1 METPFSDDSLIPS
14 NFPSVRNLFSEEVMK
29 CNALI
34 ALTDESSLCESDES
48 CEAAGFCEDSNESNA
63 SAASVSSGGSSST
76 ATSHQPG
83 AAAARNNNSCESRD
97 LESMRNTLI
106 DIEQRLR
113 AQRKMS
119 QRPAD
124 LDEMTSDQLIEEKL
138 ELQSCLMHFEHLF
151 GNHAAV
157 STSSSACG
165 GSPTSAAAEEAEKAL
180 MKNLYDRYRKVKRLV
195 RRSSAKSEQQLELET
210 IPEDEAIPLTLA
222 SPQYRINIELTKID
236 SKQEAAPSNGAEAFV
251 GSKGDMVREDDDS
264 VGASCGDDEDD
275 EVASNGNV
283 VDSEESL
290 HSLSRYELL
299 EILRRTREEKRRYR
313 KTAKER
319 EAAAVSSATAASKA
333 KAAGDEVA
341 KYHQLYKRSKAKI
354 KLIDALLSKK
364 VEHFY

>member
-1 METPFSDDSLIPS
+1 MQ
-14 NFPSVRNLFSEEVMK
+14 
-29 CNALI
+29 
-34 ALTDESSLCESDES
+34 
-48 CEAAGFCEDSNESNA
+48 
-63 SAASVSSGGSSST
+63 
-76 ATSHQPG
+76 QPQN
-83 AAAARNNNSCESRD
+83 NNNSRESRD

-119 QRPAD
+119 VRPAD
-124 LDEMTSDQLIEEKL
+124 LDEMTGDQLMEEKL

-151 GNHAAV
+151 GSNHV
-157 STSSSACG
+157 TSTSSEV
-165 GSPTSAAAEEAEKAL
+165 TEAAEEAEKAL
-180 MKNLYDRYRKVKRLV
+180 VKNLYDRYRKVKRLV

-236 SKQEAAPSNGAEAFV
+236 AKQEAASSTNANAEAFV
-251 GSKGDMVREDDDS
+251 GSKGDVVGEDDNS

-275 EVASNGNV
+275 EVASNGNNESSV
-283 VDSEESL
+283 EEGL

-299 EILRRTREEKRRYR
+299 EILRRTREEKRRLR
-313 KTAKER
+313 KTVKEM
-319 EAAAVSSATAASKA
+319 EAAASSSTTSIAASKM
-333 KAAGDEVA
+333 KAAGDEVG
-341 KYHQLYKRSKAKI
+341 KFHQLYKRSKAKI

>member
-1 METPFSDDSLIPS
+1 
-14 NFPSVRNLFSEEVMK
+14 
-29 CNALI
+29 
-34 ALTDESSLCESDES
+34 
-48 CEAAGFCEDSNESNA
+48 
-63 SAASVSSGGSSST
+63 
-76 ATSHQPG
+76 
-83 AAAARNNNSCESRD
+83 
-97 LESMRNTLI
+97 MRNTLI

-124 LDEMTSDQLIEEKL
+124 LDEMTSDQLMEEKL

-151 GNHAAV
+151 GNHAAAAAA
-157 STSSSACG
+157 SASAHSGC
-165 GSPTSAAAEEAEKAL
+165 GSPAAAAVAAAEEAEKAL

-195 RRSSAKSEQQLELET
+195 RRSSAKSDQQLELET

-236 SKQEAAPSNGAEAFV
+236 SKQEAASPAATAAESFV
-251 GSKGDMVREDDDS
+251 GSNSDVVKEDDDS
-264 VGASCGDDEDD
+264 VGASCGDEEEDD
-275 EVASNGNV
+275 AASNGNESV
-283 VDSEESL
+283 VADSEESL

-299 EILRRTREEKRRYR
+299 EILRRTREEKRIYR
-313 KTAKER
+313 KTAKEK
-319 EAAAVSSATAASKA
+319 EATAVSSTSAASKM
-333 KAAGDEVA
+333 KAAGDEVG